1 MASISLDTLS
11 KQNLSSSK
19 LNNLPGLNRRY
30 ASHAGVT
37 AVLMMTVDVLS
48 VFLALV
54 LALELGLKRWLGPG
68 ESLRHL
74 ILIGTPL
81 PWQIGYLLWFIVT
94 LLIVTHHHGLYGHT
108 LTYSTLN
115 EQRKTVQS
123 CLTAGLL
130 LCGAMYMMHNIA
142 ISRAVVAYLVSL
154 TTIFFCISR
163 AGWRYLAFRRYERG
177 LGARNVI
184 VVGGSSMGVALSNQF
199 ARHRHLGRVFKGFVT
214 VPGSNAV
221 SQARPEQVIGSIDQL
236 RYLARFHFIDEIIIA
251 ECCPSSV
258 VLGLIDLAKE
268 FGIEVLV
275 VPGYYEGITPEAP
288 IEYLGEFPVVSI
300 HHRDERAIAAWVKR
314 CTDVVLSS
322 LAVLFLLPL
331 LLVIAL
337 VIKLDSP
344 GPVFYV
350 GERIGKKGRVF
361 RCFKFRT
368 MVTGADRLKESL
380 AAQNERQGILFK
392 MTNDPRV
399 TRAGKFLRKYSL
411 DELPQFINV
420 LRGEMSM
427 VGPRPPVAS
436 EVKQYELEHLRRLE
450 VLPGLTGLWQ
460 VRARQDP
467 SFERYV
473 ALDLAYVENWSLWL
487 DMKILVRTAEV
498 VMRGTGS

>member
-1 MASISLDTLS
+1 MGTVSLDSLS
-11 KQNLSSSK
+11 KQNIPSPK
-19 LNNLPGLNRRY
+19 LGNFSALNRRST
-30 ASHAGVT
+30 SHAGVT
-37 AVLMMTVDVLS
+37 AVLMMAGDVLS
-48 VFLALV
+48 VLLALF
-54 LALELGLKRWLGPG
+54 LALELGLERWLAPG
-68 ESLRHL
+68 QSLEQL
-74 ILIGTPL
+74 MVSSTPL
-81 PWQIGYLLWFIVT
+81 PWQMGYLVWFIFT
-94 LLIVTHHHGLYGHT
+94 LLVVTRHHGLYGHS

-115 EQRKTVQS
+115 EQRKTVLS

-130 LCGAMYMMHNIA
+130 LCGTMYMMHNVA
-142 ISRAVVAYLVSL
+142 ISRAVVAYLVSF
-154 TTIFFCISR
+154 TTVFLCISR
-163 AGWRYLAFRRYERG
+163 ACWRYLAFRRYERG

-184 VVGGSSMGVALSNQF
+184 VVGASSMGLALCNQIE
-199 ARHRHLGRVFKGFVT
+199 RNQHLGRVFKGFVEI
-214 VPGSNAV
+214 PGSKTIA
-221 SQARPEQVIGSIDQL
+221 QARPEQVIGDIDQL
-236 RYLARFHFIDEIIIA
+236 RNLARLHFIDEIIIA
-251 ECCPSSV
+251 ECCPTST
-258 VLGLIDLAKE
+258 VLGLVDMARE
-268 FGIEVLV
+268 FGLEVLV
-275 VPGYYEGITPEAP
+275 IPGFYEEVTPEAP
-288 IEYLGEFPVVSI
+288 IEYIGEFPVVSI
-300 HHRDERAIAAWVKR
+300 HHRDDRAVASMLKRFTDVLLSGAAILFSSPVLLAIA
-314 CTDVVLSS
+314 
-322 LAVLFLLPL
+322 LF
-331 LLVIAL
+331 
-337 VIKLDSP
+337 IKLDSP

-350 GERIGKKGRVF
+350 SERIGKKGRVF

-368 MVTGADRLKESL
+368 MVVNAEHLKESL
-380 AAQNERQGILFK
+380 AAQNERKGILFK

-411 DELPQFINV
+411 DELPQFFNV

>member
-1 MASISLDTLS
+1 MGTVGLDSLS
-11 KQNLSSSK
+11 KQNIPSPKFSSFSALSRKS
-19 LNNLPGLNRRY
+19 

-37 AVLMMTVDVLS
+37 AALMMAGDVLS
-48 VFLALV
+48 VLLALF
-54 LALELGLKRWLGPG
+54 LALELGLERWLVPG
-68 ESLRHL
+68 QTFEQL
-74 ILIGTPL
+74 ILSGTPL
-81 PWQIGYLLWFIVT
+81 PWQMGYLVWFIFT
-94 LLIVTHHHGLYGHT
+94 LLVVMRHHGLYGHS

-115 EQRKTVQS
+115 EQRKTVLS

-130 LCGAMYMMHNIA
+130 LCGAMYMMRNIA

-154 TTIFFCISR
+154 TTVFLCISR
-163 AGWRYLAFRRYERG
+163 ACWRYLAFRRYERG
-177 LGARNVI
+177 IGARNVI
-184 VVGGSSMGVALSNQF
+184 VVGASSMGLAVCSQIERN
-199 ARHRHLGRVFKGFVT
+199 RHLGRVFKGFVE
-214 VPGSNAV
+214 VPGSNATP
-221 SQARPEQVIGSIDQL
+221 QARPEQVIGDIDQL
-236 RYLARFHFIDEIIIA
+236 RNLARLHFIDEIIIA
-251 ECCPSSV
+251 ECCPTPT
-258 VLGLIDLAKE
+258 VLGLVDMARE
-268 FGIEVLV
+268 FGLEVLV
-275 VPGYYEGITPEAP
+275 IPGFYEGVTPESP

-300 HHRDERAIAAWVKR
+300 HHRDDRAVASMLKRFTDVLLSGAAIICLLPFLLAIA
-314 CTDVVLSS
+314 
-322 LAVLFLLPL
+322 LF
-331 LLVIAL
+331 
-337 VIKLDSP
+337 IKLESK
-344 GPVFYV
+344 GPVFYISD
-350 GERIGKKGRVF
+350 RIGKKGRVF

-368 MVTGADRLKESL
+368 MVVNAEHLKESL
-380 AAQNERQGILFK
+380 AAQNERKGILFK

-411 DELPQFINV
+411 DELPQFFNV